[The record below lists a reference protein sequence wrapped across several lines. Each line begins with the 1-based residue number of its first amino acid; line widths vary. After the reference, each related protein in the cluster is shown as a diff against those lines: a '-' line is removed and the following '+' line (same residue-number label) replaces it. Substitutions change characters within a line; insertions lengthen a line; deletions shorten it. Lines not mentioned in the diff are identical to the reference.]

1 MEQSEVIVIKVLSP
15 CDIHKI
21 SMILLRNKFQMF
33 DFLKI
38 WHYLEYN
45 SNMILLSFKLHFLS
59 DIKISEDSVYI
70 LRTRDISR

>member
-33 DFLKI
+33 NFFENMLI
-38 WHYLEYN
+38 T
-45 SNMILLSFKLHFLS
+45 SNTTQI
-59 DIKISEDSVYI
+59 
-70 LRTRDISR
+70 